1 MWKIYF
7 LQSINIRK
15 KHFLKEILNMIYK
28 IGNSTIKL
36 KKGANNLA
44 ADHKVLGSLL
54 TSIFRPVFTLI
65 LGLKMLTKK
74 MT

>member
-1 MWKIYF
+1 
-7 LQSINIRK
+7 
-15 KHFLKEILNMIYK
+15 MIYK
-28 IGNSTIKL
+28 IGNSRMKL

-44 ADHKVLGSLL
+44 ADHKVLVGLL
-54 TSIFRPVFTLI
+54 TSIFRSVFTLI